1 MHPPLQ
7 LQGSVNTNHSQ
18 GDNVMKPKTLIY
30 GLVILAAVIAW
41 AAFRPERLFVN
52 AKANEGFQTSAASTV
67 TERILASGTF
77 HSVAQEGRRNASI
90 YQFSDCKR
98 SLRFTND

>member
-1 MHPPLQ
+1 MHLPLQ

-30 GLVILAAVIAW
+30 GLVILAAVIAS

-52 AKANEGFQTSAASTV
+52 AKANEGFPTSAATAA
-67 TERILASGTF
+67 TQRTLRSGTLQTGAE
-77 HSVAQEGRRNASI
+77 HETRIDTIDPDPHGKRN
-90 YQFSDCKR
+90 
-98 SLRFTND
+98 